1 VGDTLP
7 PLRWQVFAQAQCS
20 SESSASF
27 SNRLLILDF
36 WATWCTSCYKKFP
49 LLDSLQQQFGN
60 RLAIRLV
67 SSRGTTDDTTKIAA
81 FFARRR
87 RPGDKPYRL
96 ASIVG
101 DTTLL
106 QYFPHRYIPW
116 CVWICNNRVLAITRA
131 SALTTRRISD
141 LLAGR
146 PVTFP
151 PAGDEDRHK
160 PSGNPGQ

>member
-1 VGDTLP
+1 LYVQGQLHTEAAIDF
-7 PLRWQVFAQAQCS
+7 R
-20 SESSASF
+20 
-27 SNRLLILDF
+27 NRLLLLDF

-67 SSRGTTDDTTKIAA
+67 SSRGTTDDTAKIAA
-81 FFARRR
+81 FFARRKK
-87 RPGDKPYRL
+87 PGGRPYRL
-96 ASIVG
+96 ASIVS

-131 SALTTRRISD
+131 SAVTARRISD

-146 PVTFP
+146 PVEFP
-151 PAGDEDRHK
+151 VAEEEDNHSPARQ
-160 PSGNPGQ
+160 PGH